1 MNPLTTRWRLVA
13 VLVLA
18 LGVLTSSDLLAQ
30 DRALRVCADPNN
42 LPFSNQRL
50 EGFENKIAALIAD
63 DLNATLE
70 YTWMPQRRGFV
81 RRTLRAKRC
90 DLMLG
95 VPNEYELVLT
105 TKPYYSSTYVFV
117 YPKSRKYGLSSF
129 DDPVLKNLRIGLH
142 AIGDDGS
149 NTPAAHALARRGIV
163 GKVVGFSMMDVDSV
177 DSPSGQIID
186 ALASNDIDVAIV
198 WGPFGGYFAKRQPIE
213 LDVVPVDGRTD
224 TYRPFLPF
232 VYEMALGVRKSDA
245 TFKAELDRLLDRRK
259 ADIDKILRDYG
270 VPLVE
275 TTTSATRAPAEAGV
289 LTVKDKRE

>member
-1 MNPLTTRWRLVA
+1 MNSLTTRGRLVA

-18 LGVLTSSDLLAQ
+18 AGVLTAGDLLAQ

-95 VPNEYELVLT
+95 VPSEYELVLT

-129 DDPVLKNLRIGLH
+129 DAPVLKNLRIGLH

-149 NTPAAHALARRGIV
+149 NTPAAHALASRGIV
-163 GKVVGFSMMDVDSV
+163 GKIVGFTMMDVESV
-177 DSPSGQIID
+177 DSPSGKIID
-186 ALASNDIDVAIV
+186 AVASNEIDVAIV

-224 TYRPFLPF
+224 THRPFLPF
-232 VYEMALGVRKSDA
+232 VFEMALGVRKGDTA
-245 TFKAELDRLLDRRK
+245 FKAELDRLLDRRK
-259 ADIDKILRDYG
+259 SDIDQILRDYG

-275 TTTSATRAPAEAGV
+275 MTKSVTQAPAEA
-289 LTVKDKRE
+289 LDSRERVKE

>member
-1 MNPLTTRWRLVA
+1 MNQLTNRWGFVA
-13 VLVLA
+13 VLALVLS
-18 LGVLTSSDLLAQ
+18 VVTSGGLLAQ
-30 DRALRVCADPNN
+30 DRTLRVCADPNN

-63 DLNATLE
+63 DLNATLQ

-95 VPNEYELVLT
+95 VPSEYELVLT

-129 DDPVLKNLRIGLH
+129 DDPVLNTLRIGLH

-163 GKVVGFSMMDVDSV
+163 GKIVGFTMWDVDSV
-177 DSPSGQIID
+177 ENPSGKIID
-186 ALASNDIDVAIV
+186 ALASDDIDVAIV
-198 WGPFGGYFAKRQPIE
+198 WGPFGGYFANRQPIE
-213 LDVVPVDGRTD
+213 LEVVPVDARTD
-224 TYRPFLPF
+224 KYRPFLPF
-232 VYEMALGVRKSDA
+232 VYEMALGVRKGDTA
-245 TFKAELDRLLDRRK
+245 LKAELDRILDRRK
-259 ADIDKILRDYG
+259 GDIEKILRDYG

-275 TTTSATRAPAEAGV
+275 LTTSATRAPAEAV
-289 LTVKDKRE
+289 DSR